1 MSRSLND
8 KTNRMILYDG
18 PLLSCLF
25 SHQWPQMPITSAFTC
40 PFYYPFIYLK
50 HMLFDFLLSS
60 HSDILWVPSVLVL
73 SAARLLSLP
82 VRCHNSFHDSSV
94 LSLWRAERLKQEQ
107 EHARHQHSN
116 RSSLLLLYFPCQEFE
131 YRQKGTFFTGL
142 LYSKAKLLFSSN

>member
-1 MSRSLND
+1 MSRSLNY
-8 KTNRMILYDG
+8 KTNRMVLYDG

-25 SHQWPQMPITSAFTC
+25 SHQWPQMPITSAFTS
-40 PFYYPFIYLK
+40 PFYYPSIYLK
-50 HMLFDFLLSS
+50 HMLFNFLLSS

-94 LSLWRAERLKQEQ
+94 LSLWRAERLKQEE
-107 EHARHQHSN
+107 EHARHQHSH

-131 YRQKGTFFTGL
+131 HRH
-142 LYSKAKLLFSSN
+142 FSHGFCTAVKTSFQLTLT